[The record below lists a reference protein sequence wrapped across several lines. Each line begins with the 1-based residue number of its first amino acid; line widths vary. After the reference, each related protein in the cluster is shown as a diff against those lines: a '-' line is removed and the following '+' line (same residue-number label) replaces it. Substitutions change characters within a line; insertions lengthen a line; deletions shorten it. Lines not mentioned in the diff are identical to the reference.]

1 MAVKYEVGDTWVETR
16 TFDRETIDAFTE
28 VTGDDGAHHV
38 IPDEKGR
45 VMAHGL
51 LTASLVTSIG
61 GDLNFIVRTTT
72 FDFKKPVYSGDTITC
87 TARLTRVEEREDR
100 WRMQIEFDFVNQAGD
115 LVMNGES
122 SGIVPKT

>member
-1 MAVKYEVGDTWVETR
+1 MTFAIGDTWKRAR
-16 TFDRETIDAFTE
+16 TFDRETIDAFTR

-38 IPDEKGR
+38 VPDEDGR

-61 GDLNFIVRTTT
+61 GELDFIVRNTT

-87 TARLTRVEEREDR
+87 TARVTELEERQNR
-100 WRMQIEFDFVNQAGD
+100 WRMTIEFDFVNQHD
-115 LVMNGES
+115 ELVMNGDS
-122 SGIVPKT
+122 RGVILK